1 MLSSGYGELVKR
13 YRKERGMSQ
22 ETLAYR
28 ASLSTATVSKLERG
42 ISNPKTDTVE
52 SLFVALGIPYEDKFD

>member
-22 ETLAYR
+22 EALAYR
-28 ASLSTATVSKLERG
+28 ADLCTATVSKLERG
-42 ISNPKTDTVE
+42 KSNPNTDTVE
-52 SLFVALGIPYEDKFD
+52 SLFVVLGIPFEEYFD